1 MVHSVDNVD
10 NFELSTGAAYYVDI
24 YEVKYFMKKIMLCS

>member
-10 NFELSTGAAYYVDI
+10 NFELSTEVAYYVDI
-24 YEVKYFMKKIMLCS
+24 YEVKYFM